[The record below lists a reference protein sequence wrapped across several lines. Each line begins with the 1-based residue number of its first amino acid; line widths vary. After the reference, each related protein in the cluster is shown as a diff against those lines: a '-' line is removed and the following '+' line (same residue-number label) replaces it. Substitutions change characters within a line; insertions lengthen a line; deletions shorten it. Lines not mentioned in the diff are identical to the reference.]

1 MGDSVQRGMYKDL
14 VALCNDGW
22 FMTGMLP
29 LYLLHFINIHL
40 SITFCIKKYYNI
52 LDDEKRA
59 KGEPS
64 YRGDRKLFNQF
75 D

>member
-29 LYLLHFINIHL
+29 LYLLRLNL
-40 SITFCIKKYYNI
+40 YT
-52 LDDEKRA
+52 
-59 KGEPS
+59 S
-64 YRGDRKLFNQF
+64 YVTAYFRR
-75 D
+75 

>member
-29 LYLLHFINIHL
+29 LYLLPHFIDY
-40 SITFCIKKYYNI
+40 KKILWFIIFYNI